1 MKGRANDMKV
11 GKDYYG
17 EGEGEGEG
25 QLERYKRR
33 NVGLIC
39 IVTYWHFEAVTKRQ
53 HPDRNAHIYAHF
65 AQLDLSD

>member
-39 IVTYWHFEAVTKRQ
+39 IVTPTRMATTLCILVVHE
-53 HPDRNAHIYAHF
+53 H
-65 AQLDLSD
+65 LL